1 MKDIVAKIMAE
12 LISILALA
20 KKHINRGRL
29 SKCVLSVIITDYL

>member
-12 LISILALA
+12 LILILALS

-29 SKCVLSVIITDYL
+29 SKRGPFYDYK